1 MKKIVSVF
9 LIITTLALLFTS
21 CTAKTKLTVNGTPV
35 DDEIYA
41 YFEDSL
47 KNTVPES
54 ELESSVKNSVSRY
67 ITINSEFEN
76 RKLTLNKT
84 QKVEVST
91 NVNDLWHLYGS
102 YYEGIGVSKQTL
114 YKIELS
120 KMYETALLVNFYGV
134 DGVFPVSEE
143 ELKNYFNEHYC
154 AIRFITGYLFNVD
167 ENGENVPLTDDEKNN
182 IVTTYTSVATVIND
196 GTTIEQA
203 VSAFGENTEIHDS
216 LINSF
221 SQEGFPEGF
230 FDAVKAVE
238 VDKAAAISLGNYIF
252 LVKRVDVFSED
263 FGYYETYKNDCLK
276 KMKGDEF
283 SKIID
288 EWTKSYT
295 AE

>member
-1 MKKIVSVF
+1 MKKTVSVF
-9 LIITTLALLFTS
+9 LVITTLALLLTS
-21 CTAKTKLTVNGTPV
+21 CTAKTKLSVNGTPV

-47 KNTVPES
+47 KSTVSED
-54 ELESSVKNSVSRY
+54 ELENSVKSSISRY
-67 ITINSEFEN
+67 IAINSEFEN

-91 NVNDLWHLYGS
+91 NVNNLWHLYS
-102 YYEGIGVSKQTL
+102 SHYTNIGVSKQTL

-120 KMYETALLVNFYGV
+120 KMYETALLVSYYGS
-134 DGVFPVSEE
+134 DGVYPVSED

-154 AIRFITGYLFNVD
+154 AIRFVTGYLFNVN
-167 ENGENVPLTDDEKNN
+167 ENGENVPLTDDEKSN
-182 IVTTYTSVATVIND
+182 VVSTYTSVATVIND
-196 GTTIEQA
+196 GTAIEQA
-203 VSAFGENTEIHDS
+203 VSAFGENAEVHDS
-216 LINSF
+216 IINSF

-238 VDKAAAISLGNYIF
+238 VDKAAAISLGDYIF
-252 LVKRVDVFSED
+252 LVKRIDVFSEN

-276 KMKGDEF
+276 EMKGDEF

-288 EWTKSYT
+288 EWTKSYI